1 MKSKLNFA
9 ENYMPSFIESWYK
22 LEKLGRPYWNSVNKL
37 LCRSLPFTVIYIV
50 YCEQPAPVY
59 PISVGWSRFILP
71 CTHWNMIG
79 RSAFTQK
86 MICFSSANFSFVK
99 FSNKVIYKVIWRFI
113 AHLQTNQ
120 NFSES
125 RYSIHMRLNKPNAL
139 RPSVMSMMRIWEWT
153 LIIY

>member
-1 MKSKLNFA
+1 MSKLNFA
-9 ENYMPSFIESWYK
+9 ENYLPSSTESWYK

-50 YCEQPAPVY
+50 YCAQAPPVF
-59 PISVGWSRFILP
+59 PISVGWSGLMLP
-71 CTHWNMIG
+71 GTHWNTIG
-79 RSAFTQK
+79 RSASGVFTQK
-86 MICFSSANFSFVK
+86 MICFSSANFSFVN

-125 RYSIHMRLNKPNAL
+125 
-139 RPSVMSMMRIWEWT
+139 
-153 LIIY
+153 IYDRKNPAKTSSAWG